1 MYYFDIANKSLQKT
15 ILTNSLINFQKKY
28 DKYFEI
34 DRLLKYL
41 NNILKKDLAIRR
53 NSIKS
58 LDNLITKIVL
68 TILYIFQFRVK
79 IHDFVYRVYKNNYL
93 EKSVSRNFQI
103 IIKKIYKRNI

>member
-1 MYYFDIANKSLQKT
+1 M
-15 ILTNSLINFQKKY
+15 INFQEKY

-41 NNILKKDLAIRR
+41 NNILKKNLVTQR

-58 LDNLITKIVL
+58 LNNLITKITL
-68 TILYIFQFRVK
+68 TTLYIFQFRVK
-79 IHDFVYRVYKNNYL
+79 IYDLVYRVYKSNYL
-93 EKSVSRNFQI
+93 EKSVSKDFQI